1 MFHFRT
7 GAKALS
13 GLVTLAAI
21 ELARLRERL
30 LYCTLNQQIVARLVT
45 GVEALRLS
53 TSSEPTLVLKHLT
66 PCTVQLTV
74 LTEQYNCPY
83 LDRLS

>member
-30 LYCTLNQQIVARLVT
+30 LWLKSTDCCQTSYRRGGAAAVHLQRTDA
-45 GVEALRLS
+45 GFEAPDPVYS
-53 TSSEPTLVLKHLT
+53 TAYSTDR
-66 PCTVQLTV
+66 TV
-74 LTEQYNCPY
+74 
-83 LDRLS
+83 